1 MFKLI
6 QNEMIKIFSKVSTY
20 IMLGILLV
28 LLVGVSALMK
38 ISGTYSYSGYTY
50 TEQDLQSELDYL
62 NSSKPDGYEVQVSEY
77 EYMMKSGREWNTDSW
92 EFEALDEAFQNFQ
105 APLSYQRDGMTDE
118 EAAAYQNNLDE
129 TIRVIESG
137 DWNAYAQLRLDQI
150 AAGTEEETVKEARSF
165 PYRYMLDNQIK
176 ADAGDWREDA
186 AMEAGTAKLQVA
198 ELDQQ
203 KAQGMYVSE
212 ESYEEAQNQAAICEY
227 RLEHG
232 IENYIDEDGM
242 TGSEYWNSFLQES
255 MMITVVS
262 VIMIVLAGGCVAN
275 EFANGTVKFLLVN
288 PVTRRKIIVSKY
300 LTMLLL
306 SLLMI
311 LGVYVLAALINLP
324 FFGAD
329 FGVPYLTAA
338 NGEVTAG
345 SGYLYALKDYLLEG
359 VSLVA
364 MTTMAFMISS
374 MMRNSALAIGIG
386 VTALLGGSMVVAM
399 LAQLG
404 CDWGRYFLFANMNL
418 SQAAS
423 GNTVFPN
430 QSLGFS
436 LGVLAVH
443 MVIFLITAYDGFTR
457 REV

>member
-62 NSSKPDGYEVQVSEY
+62 NSSKPDGYEVQVAEY

-212 ESYEEAQNQAAICEY
+212 ESYEEAQNQAVICEY

>member
-62 NSSKPDGYEVQVSEY
+62 NSSKPDGYEVQVAEY

-374 MMRNSALAIGIG
+374 MMRSSALAIGIG

>member
-1 MFKLI
+1 MLKLI

-20 IMLGILLV
+20 IMLGLLLV

-38 ISGTYSYSGYTY
+38 LSGSYSYSGYTY
-50 TEQDLQSELDYL
+50 TEQDIQSELDYL
-62 NSSKPDGYEVQVSEY
+62 NSSKPDGYEVQVAEY
-77 EYMMKSGREWNTDSW
+77 EYMLASGREWNTDSW

-105 APLSYQRDGMTDE
+105 APLSYQREGMTDE
-118 EAAAYQNNLDE
+118 EAAGYEKNLEE
-129 TIRVIESG
+129 TIQAIESG
-137 DWNAYAQLRLDQI
+137 DWNAYAKLRIGQI
-150 AAGTEEETVKEARSF
+150 AAGTEVEAVKDAESF
-165 PYRYMLDNQIK
+165 SYQYMLDHQIV
-176 ADAGDWREDA
+176 AGAGDWREEA
-186 AMEAGTAKLQVA
+186 AKEAGDAKLQIA

-212 ESYEEAQNQAAICEY
+212 DTYEEAQNRAAVSEY
-227 RLEHG
+227 RLENG
-232 IENYIDEDGM
+232 IENYIDENGS
-242 TGSEYWNSFLQES
+242 TGSVYWTAFLEET
-255 MMITVVS
+255 MLVTVVS

-288 PVTRRKIIVSKY
+288 PVTRRKIIISKY

-306 SLLMI
+306 ALLLI
-311 LGVYVLAALINLP
+311 LGVYAVAALINIP

-338 NGEVTAG
+338 NGQVSVG
-345 SGYLYALKDYLLEG
+345 SGYLYALKYYLLEG

-374 MMRNSALAIGIG
+374 MMRSSALAIGIG
-386 VTALLGGSMVVAM
+386 VAALLGGSMVVAL

-404 CDWGRYFLFANMNL
+404 CDWGRYLIFANMYL
-418 SQAAS
+418 SQAATGS
-423 GNTVFPN
+423 TVFPN
-430 QSLGFS
+430 QTLGFS
-436 LGVLAVH
+436 VAVLAVH
-443 MVIFLITAYDGFTR
+443 MVIFLLTAYDGFTR

>member
-62 NSSKPDGYEVQVSEY
+62 NSSKPDGYEVQVAEY

-374 MMRNSALAIGIG
+374 MLRNCALAIGIG

>member
-62 NSSKPDGYEVQVSEY
+62 NSSKPDGYEVQVAEY

-165 PYRYMLDNQIK
+165 PYRYMLDNQIE

-232 IENYIDEDGM
+232 IENYIDEEGM

-288 PVTRRKIIVSKY
+288 PVTRRKIIISKY

-374 MMRNSALAIGIG
+374 MMRSSALAIGIG

>member
-62 NSSKPDGYEVQVSEY
+62 NSSKPDGYEVQVAEY

-288 PVTRRKIIVSKY
+288 PVTRRKIIISKY

>member
-62 NSSKPDGYEVQVSEY
+62 NSSKPDGYEVQVAEY

>member
-62 NSSKPDGYEVQVSEY
+62 NSSKLDGYEVQVAEY

-232 IENYIDEDGM
+232 IENYIDEEGM

-288 PVTRRKIIVSKY
+288 PVTRRKIIISKY

>member
-62 NSSKPDGYEVQVSEY
+62 NSSKLDGYEVQVAEY

-165 PYRYMLDNQIK
+165 PYRYMLDNQIE

-232 IENYIDEDGM
+232 IENYIDEEGM

-288 PVTRRKIIVSKY
+288 PVTRRKIIISKY

>member
-62 NSSKPDGYEVQVSEY
+62 NSSKLDGYEVQVAEY

-165 PYRYMLDNQIK
+165 PYRYMLDNQIE

-232 IENYIDEDGM
+232 IENYIDEEGM

-288 PVTRRKIIVSKY
+288 PVTRRKIIISKY

-311 LGVYVLAALINLP
+311 LGVYVLAALTNLP

>member
-38 ISGTYSYSGYTY
+38 ISRTYSYSGYTY

-62 NSSKPDGYEVQVSEY
+62 NSSKPDGYEVQVAEY

>member
-62 NSSKPDGYEVQVSEY
+62 NSSKPDGYEVQVAEY

-232 IENYIDEDGM
+232 IENYIDEEGM

>member
-62 NSSKPDGYEVQVSEY
+62 NSSKPDGYEVQVAEY

-232 IENYIDEDGM
+232 IENYIDEEGM

-288 PVTRRKIIVSKY
+288 PVTRRKIIISKY

>member
-38 ISGTYSYSGYTY
+38 ISGTYIYSGYTY

-62 NSSKPDGYEVQVSEY
+62 NSSKPDGYEVQVAEY

-232 IENYIDEDGM
+232 IENYIDEEGM

>member
-62 NSSKPDGYEVQVSEY
+62 NSSKLDGYEVQVAEY

-165 PYRYMLDNQIK
+165 PYRYMLDNQIE

>member
-62 NSSKPDGYEVQVSEY
+62 NSSKPDGYEVQVAEY

-129 TIRVIESG
+129 TIRVIKSG

-232 IENYIDEDGM
+232 IENYIDEEGM

>member
-62 NSSKPDGYEVQVSEY
+62 NSSKPDGYEVQVAEY

-118 EAAAYQNNLDE
+118 EAAAYQNNLDD
-129 TIRVIESG
+129 TFRVMESG